1 MPHSFLH
8 VYFVVRSL
16 IRCRWSKCKGVCPAA
31 QTHADAASTTAFS
44 LQVTTKR
51 VQNNRK
57 LVWPCLRDPVEGLEG
72 CGTSTC
78 KKLADTYAHAAE
90 LGVSVPENVPMR
102 QKITTGQLY
111 SHAFSQTCAMSP
123 SVLCLQV

>member
-1 MPHSFLH
+1 M
-8 VYFVVRSL
+8 
-16 IRCRWSKCKGVCPAA
+16 CPAA
-31 QTHADAASTTAFS
+31 QPDADAAITTAFP

-72 CGTSTC
+72 CGTSTF

-90 LGVSVPENVPMR
+90 LGVSVPENVSMR
-102 QKITTGQLY
+102 RKVTTGQLY
-111 SHAFSQTCAMSP
+111 SRDFS
-123 SVLCLQV
+123 